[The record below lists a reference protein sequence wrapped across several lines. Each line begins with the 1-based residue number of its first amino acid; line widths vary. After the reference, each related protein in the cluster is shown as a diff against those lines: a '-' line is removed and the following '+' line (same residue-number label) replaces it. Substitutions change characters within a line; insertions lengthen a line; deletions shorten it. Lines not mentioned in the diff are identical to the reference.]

1 MSETQLSL
9 PYQEFILS
17 LVGEVETEEVKLFLY
32 SLLNN

>member
-1 MSETQLSL
+1 MSEKQLSL

-17 LVGEVETEEVKLFLY
+17 LVGEVDDDEVKLFIY